1 MPYVTNHG
9 VRIHYEVEGSGAP
22 LVLHHGVF
30 GRGEIWQNFGYASV
44 LKRDRR
50 LILLDARG
58 HGASDKPYEPSA
70 YDLPLRVTD
79 VTAVL
84 DALQIDRADYW
95 GYSMGGWI
103 GFGMAKYAPQRCRSL
118 ILGGA
123 HPFYENMQPF
133 RDLMPQEPAA
143 FAAMID
149 KFFGSYLTP
158 EIRTGM
164 LTNDLKALL
173 ALTQDRASLADVLLE
188 MSMPCLLYVGEADP
202 VCPRPRMREGARKRD
217 VLLSTGVRSCG
228 RIRPQRSGAA
238 PCNRLFERPS
248 AITVCRRREL
258 LLATVRPRVRFTPES
273 GHFAALLR
281 IPITAVVFAWIR
293 QRSVPKSR

>member
-164 LTNDLKALL
+164 LANDLKALL
-173 ALTQDRASLADVLLE
+173 ALTQDRASLADVLPE

-202 VCPRPRMREGARKRD
+202 RFAHVQECVKVLANVTFFSLPGCDHVAGFARSD
-217 VLLSTGVRSCG
+217 PVLPHVIGFFAHTD
-228 RIRPQRSGAA
+228 
-238 PCNRLFERPS
+238 NRCSLRLDPPAECAEIPLVS
-248 AITVCRRREL
+248 RRRD
-258 LLATVRPRVRFTPES
+258 AIGRHPIIS
-273 GHFAALLR
+273 G
-281 IPITAVVFAWIR
+281 
-293 QRSVPKSR
+293 